1 MKSLILVIFGL
12 LSFQEDPPYKPTD
25 EFEVKLNFEFKDR
38 GAGRDPNKIEMNQ
51 TLKERDKSRGSG
63 LLPYLYLNLKVLK
76 QAPEE
81 IRVRVIENSTKNV
94 LNYKKFDTATVLKL
108 DLGFTDD
115 IKDRV
120 GAYQYIVYF
129 LNDEKDPI
137 SKIVIYFEK
146 DGTYLVNGEMRG
158 KI

>member
-1 MKSLILVIFGL
+1 MKLLFLIFLGLVSI
-12 LSFQEDPPYKPTD
+12 QEDPPFKPSD
-25 EFEVKLNFEFKDR
+25 EFEIKLNFEFKDR

-51 TLKERDKSRGSG
+51 TLKEREKSRASG

-76 QAPEE
+76 QGENE
-81 IRVRVIENSTKNV
+81 VRVKIIENSSKNV
-94 LNYKKFDTATVLKL
+94 MNNKKFDTATILKL

-120 GAYQYIVYF
+120 GAYEYTVFF
-129 LNDEKDPI
+129 LNGDKDPV

-146 DGTYLVNGEMRG
+146 DGTYLVNGEKRG
-158 KI
+158 KL